1 MVSAIGFKLNC
12 PDLITGFGHR
22 RRVHAGSYRLTGGRF
37 KKGPLPPEVAALLFK
52 SGAPYKEH
60 ATHKAWRESL
70 PVIHKQK
77 LTHEERSKRMIAV
90 RNRTDAEKEARKLE
104 IEKRKLEIQKR
115 KEEAQKRKSA
125 KAERKAKKS
134 EKTAI
139 AAGSGIHR
147 RCVHRYF

>member
-1 MVSAIGFKLNC
+1 MVSAIGFKLNS
-12 PDLITGFGHR
+12 PDLITGFGR
-22 RRVHAGSYRLTGGRF
+22 RRVHAGSYRSTGGRF
-37 KKGPLPPEVAALLFK
+37 KKGKLPPEVAALLFK
-52 SGAPYKEH
+52 GTPYKEH
-60 ATHKAWRESL
+60 ATYKAWQESS

-77 LTHEERSKRMIAV
+77 LTHEERSKRMKAV
-90 RNRTDAEKEARKLE
+90 MNRTDAEKEARRLE

-115 KEEAQKRKSA
+115 KEEAQKRKAA

-147 RCVHRYF
+147 RRVHRYF